1 MSESEYMIIELKVH
15 YWLRT
20 GLTKVVGLFQR
31 YLDLWKTILSYF
43 IILIN
48 FLVLI
53 SFDNENS
60 PRREDPEAFDL
71 TTATTQ
77 AIIYILGGCGCFFAL
92 NIYLNSL
99 ASKVP
104 IIIRKHQIEQ
114 ENRLREEEVQ
124 RRFAFNK
131 NITEAYD
138 KVYSYTVLIYRIVFN
153 LQLIYYLSLF
163 ISLILGLASHP
174 FFYTYTL
181 SYLIYRSGTLI
192 NVLRAIWNP
201 KYTIIVTIGMMFGV
215 VYVFTVFSYWYYSDD
230 YSDFSCYSL
239 WT

>member
-1 MSESEYMIIELKVH
+1 MGESEYMIIELKSH
-15 YWLRT
+15 YRLRT
-20 GLTKVVGLFQR
+20 ELTKVVGLFQR
-31 YLDLWKTILSYF
+31 YLDLWKSILSIF

-48 FLVLI
+48 FLVLV
-53 SFDNENS
+53 SYDNENS
-60 PRREDPEAFDL
+60 SRRENPEAFDL
-71 TTATTQ
+71 HSIATQ
-77 AIIYILGGCGCFFAL
+77 AFIYILGGFGCFFSL

-104 IIIRKHQIEQ
+104 IIIKKHQIDQ
-114 ENRLREEEVQ
+114 ENKLGEEIQGEHH
-124 RRFAFNK
+124 FY
-131 NITEAYD
+131 NITKAYG
-138 KVYSYTVLIYRIVFN
+138 KVYSYTVLIYNIVFN
-153 LQLIYYLSLF
+153 LQLIYYMSLLF
-163 ISLILGLASHP
+163 SMILGLAYHP

-181 SYLIYRSGTLI
+181 SYLIYRSTTLI